1 MNIINPSEDR
11 VFKTVSVVVH
21 GLAAPSQG
29 SKQVATWKVSLIDG
43 GVSPVHVIDKD
54 QVWMPIT
61 GSFEFTVDGETE
73 RISAGQALVVP
84 AGSVRQFRS
93 IGEPLEALVAMQA
106 GALVS
111 LPGVEGANPV
121 PWAV

>member
-1 MNIINPSEDR
+1 MIIINPSEDR
-11 VFKTVSVVVH
+11 TIKTASAVMY

-29 SKQVATWKVSLIDG
+29 SEQLATWKVSVIDG
-43 GVSPVHVIDKD
+43 GQSPVHVIDKD

-61 GSFEFTVDGETE
+61 GSFEFTVDGDTE
-73 RISAGQALVVP
+73 QVSAGQALVVK

-93 IGEPLEALVAMQA
+93 LGEPLEALVAMPA
-106 GALVS
+106 GAQVS
-111 LPGVEGANPV
+111 IPGTEGSNPV

>member
-1 MNIINPSEDR
+1 MIIINESEDR
-11 VFKTVSVVVH
+11 AFKTVSVVVH

-29 SKQVATWKVSLIDG
+29 SEQLATWKVSVIDG

-54 QVWMPIT
+54 QVWMLLT
-61 GSFEFTVDGETE
+61 GSFDFTVDGETE
-73 RISAGQALVVP
+73 RVSAGQALMVP

-111 LPGVEGANPV
+111 IPGVEGANPV